1 MPSLEAERLLRIA
14 RRDLLRIWLR
24 LWNRIRPLK

>member
-1 MPSLEAERLLRIA
+1 MLSLEAERLLMTA
-14 RRDLLRIWLR
+14 RRDLRFWLR